1 MLELVTQETLAMA
14 WFTPSGQPRKLPQQM
29 LPQPVL
35 VALRRFFNWKIAIG
49 ILIVA
54 FILTLMME
62 CLLGILLLKI
72 Q

>member
-1 MLELVTQETLAMA
+1 MVIIGIVTL
-14 WFTPSGQPRKLPQQM
+14 
-29 LPQPVL
+29 
-35 VALRRFFNWKIAIG
+35 FFNWKIAIG